1 MGTPDPHDVVTM
13 EARFAQITQQWPRL
27 AWLQHRLEAA
37 GLTPTSVREL
47 RGNARRS
54 SWVVQARPSE
64 PLRQHFELAPEVLL
78 LVTPWDETHARDV
91 ARLEEVFASEMR
103 VDPGLAIVVAHDP
116 RADAQLRAVLPEKR
130 AYVFVHDDE
139 LGAVTDPQAWLRAR
153 LRETLGARRLFD
165 HRLPAAGPQFFG
177 RQKEFEALSRDLS
190 LGHCVGVFGLRKV
203 GKTSLLR
210 RTAEKLREGGVE
222 KGRALVVEV
231 DLLKTPFAR
240 RDLAGVA
247 GLIGSQLDHCLA
259 QDGALP
265 RPPHGDPFAR
275 LEATV
280 VAVERDFAART
291 MLFLDEYELLL
302 DGRLPTRDGVEL
314 LSWLRGLAQSHPRG
328 FGFVL
333 AGRNAR
339 LIASARIEGVDNPM
353 YRFLRDFPLAGL
365 SPEDCRAML
374 RKIGGRLGL
383 QFTPE
388 ALQRIVEETGGHPAL
403 ARTFGDLVDQSV
415 PTAARLPARVD
426 AAAVQRVAPRFAR
439 EVEQDMRELVDAAK
453 DVDPRAEDHLAHLAF
468 GVPWLGGAVEA
479 RIDDALAR
487 YGILHD
493 APVGFRIRHLRDWLR
508 ENYACPTVAAH
519 G

>member
-1 MGTPDPHDVVTM
+1 M
-13 EARFAQITQQWPRL
+13 EDRFALITRQWPRL
-27 AWLQHRLEAA
+27 AWLQPRLKAA

-47 RGNARRS
+47 PGNTPRR
-54 SWVVQARPSE
+54 SWVVLVQPSE
-64 PLRQHFELAPEVLL
+64 TLRQHFELAPEALL
-78 LVTPWDETHARDV
+78 LVTPWDLAHARDV
-91 ARLEEVFASEMR
+91 ARLEDLFASEIR
-103 VDPGLAIVVAHDP
+103 VDQGFAIVVAHDP
-116 RADAQLRAVLPEKR
+116 RAEENLRAVLPEKR
-130 AYVFVHDDE
+130 AYLFLHDNE
-139 LGAVTDPQAWLRAR
+139 FESVTDPQAWLRAR
-153 LRETLGARRLFD
+153 LREKLGSRRLFD
-165 HRLPAAGPQFFG
+165 YRLPAAGPQFFG
-177 RQKEFEALSRDLS
+177 RQQEFEALSRDLS

-210 RTAEKLREGGVE
+210 RTAEKLREGGVA

-231 DLLKTPFAR
+231 DLLKTPFGS

-247 GLIGSQLDHCLA
+247 NLIGNQLDHALA
-259 QDGALP
+259 QDGTLSRPALE
-265 RPPHGDPFAR
+265 DPLAR

-280 VAVERDFAART
+280 VRVERDFGART

-314 LSWLRGLAQSHPRG
+314 LSWLRGLAQSHRG
-328 FGFVL
+328 AFGFVL

-383 QFTPE
+383 QFTTD
-388 ALQRIVEETGGHPAL
+388 ALNLIVAETGGHPSL
-403 ARTFGDLVDQSV
+403 ARTFGDLVDQSI
-415 PTAARLPARVD
+415 PTTARTPARVD
-426 AAAVQRVAPRFAR
+426 LAAVQHVAPRFSR
-439 EVEQDMRELVDAAK
+439 EVEQDMRELVNAAT

-487 YGILHD
+487 YGILR
-493 APVGFRIRHLRDWLR
+493 AEPVDFRIRHFRDWLR